1 MKVPALNLAGWYDVF
16 LNGSV
21 ENFVGMRK
29 SGGSEAAASGQ
40 KLVIRP
46 YIHIPWVTKSGD
58 VDFGPEADNRTLDQQ
73 IRWFD
78 YWLKG
83 KSNGVDKDPAVRV
96 FVMGANTWREAED
109 WPIPGTRFTNYY
121 LRSQGQANS
130 MYGNGQLTTEPP
142 PPTSRQTALFTI
154 RPTPSPAKVAT
165 RAASTRS
172 RRSDLTTR
180 AMSRSART
188 SSCTRLRR

>member
-29 SGGSEAAASGQ
+29 SGGSEAAKGGQ

-46 YIHIPWVTKSGD
+46 YVHIPWETKSGD
-58 VDFGPEADNRTLDQQ
+58 VDFGPEAANKTLDQQ
-73 IRWFD
+73 IRFFD

-109 WPIPGTRFTNYY
+109 WPIPGTRFTTYY
-121 LRSQGQANS
+121 LRSHGQANS

-142 PPTSRQTALFTI
+142 SANEAARPLSFTI
-154 RPTPSPAKVAT
+154 RPTRSPAKAAT
-165 RAASTRS
+165 RAASTQ
-172 RRSDLTTR
+172 
-180 AMSRSART
+180 
-188 SSCTRLRR
+188 